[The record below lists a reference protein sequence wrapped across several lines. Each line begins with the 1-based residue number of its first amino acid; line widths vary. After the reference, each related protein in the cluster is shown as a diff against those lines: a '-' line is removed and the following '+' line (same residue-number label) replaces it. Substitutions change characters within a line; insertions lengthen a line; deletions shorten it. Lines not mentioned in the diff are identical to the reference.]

1 MNSKQQLV
9 VYTEKASFEER
20 EEALAKKVGAILSKE
35 PGEGLSLVWKQE
47 GLTLSGYGLSFCGNF
62 EQMLS
67 RVSKGRL
74 ASEMLVH
81 AARTK
86 KEHPFAIDATAGMG
100 EDSFLLSAYGY
111 QVTMYEQNPVVA
123 ALLQDALDR
132 AKAHPQL
139 KEIVERMHLV
149 EGNSTILMKGS
160 GLQPDLIYVE
170 RNSIEGMAKL
180 MNQPDLIY
188 LDPMFPARQ
197 KSGLVNKKLQLIQK
211 LESPCVEEKDLFE
224 AALSLHPGKIIVKR
238 PQKGPF
244 LDLRKPAYSNM
255 GKAIR
260 YDCYTFIN
268 K

>member
-9 VYTEKASFEER
+9 VYTEKACFEER

-86 KEHPFAIDATAGMG
+86 KEHPLAIDATAGMG

-160 GLQPDLIYVE
+160 GL
-170 RNSIEGMAKL
+170 
-180 MNQPDLIY
+180 QPDLIY

>member
-9 VYTEKASFEER
+9 VYTEKACFEER

-160 GLQPDLIYVE
+160 GLQPDLIY
-170 RNSIEGMAKL
+170 
-180 MNQPDLIY
+180 

>member
-160 GLQPDLIYVE
+160 GLQPDLIY
-170 RNSIEGMAKL
+170 
-180 MNQPDLIY
+180 